1 MGQAQNMLLFEAEK
15 RKDAAFKQR
24 TRSRENEQKAL
35 LTHNSS
41 PATAYLLLN
50 TKITKM
56 HSLPFSVPSDAW
68 LHFAG
73 RCLGFKSF
81 IRQRLL
87 FVAAARGDR
96 GWQRGELGHTATN
109 EDWHSCSRAPPHE
122 LIPWQSNQDDIMVP
136 PSSLQQEPAC
146 FSWAQEKL
154 ASVFLAVPEEMAFY
168 SKVSWETEHI
178 A

>member
-96 GWQRGELGHTATN
+96 GWQREGSLDTQLQMRTGTAAA
-109 EDWHSCSRAPPHE
+109 EPGP
-122 LIPWQSNQDDIMVP
+122 M
-136 PSSLQQEPAC
+136 SSSPGSQIRMTSWSLLPAC
-146 FSWAQEKL
+146 SGSQ
-154 ASVFLAVPEEMAFY
+154 PAFPGHR
-168 SKVSWETEHI
+168 KN
-178 A
+178 